1 MSGYGLIDMGKDAVS
16 SVYSW
21 ILSLCCNVT
30 CTTSSITINNRQ
42 LRVVR
47 MLAEGGFSFVYL
59 VEANQEKFAFKKV
72 LCQLEEQSV
81 QARWEIEVHK
91 ALDHPNCMP
100 LIDHCVVPAPNGAEE
115 FRLLMPLYPHGTL
128 LDRAIKHMQDGTRI
142 PERTCLTIFE
152 GLLHGVAA
160 FHEHNP
166 PWAHRDIKPANVLVG
181 EKNSIKLVSGCATT
195 HARAGSSMTTF
206 AHLAG

>member
-91 ALDHPNCMP
+91 ALVFQLHATHRPVSCP
-100 LIDHCVVPAPNGAEE
+100 QNGAEE
-115 FRLLMPLYPHGTL
+115 FN
-128 LDRAIKHMQDGTRI
+128 
-142 PERTCLTIFE
+142 C
-152 GLLHGVAA
+152 
-160 FHEHNP
+160 
-166 PWAHRDIKPANVLVG
+166 
-181 EKNSIKLVSGCATT
+181 
-195 HARAGSSMTTF
+195 
-206 AHLAG
+206 